1 MHSKERIAAAISRA
15 RGDLEQALTELEKVP
30 AFDPG
35 TIAYHVHALGN
46 YLSIFRATTELLEF
60 SLENHGDP
68 QIQRWLESLE
78 HAIQLMTHRVHQLG
92 HGPAGSEP
100 KPRFE
105 EVDLDLLL
113 QRGTAFY
120 QRIAE
125 KKGIQIYYTHPST
138 SALAWTDR
146 VIISAVLDNILSN
159 AVKYTLQGKHIFVMV
174 ERSENRILCSVRDE
188 GPGLSKEDQA
198 RLFERGVKLSPI
210 PTANES
216 STGYGLAIAKE
227 LIEKVGG
234 SIWCTSMKGK
244 GSTFFFAVPEFQEGQ
259 IPPTERHPG

>member
-1 MHSKERIAAAISRA
+1 MHSKEKIAAAISRA
-15 RGDLEQALTELEKVP
+15 RGDLEQALTELQKVP

-46 YLSIFRATTELLEF
+46 YLSILRATTELLEF
-60 SLENHGDP
+60 SLQDQGNP

-78 HAIQLMTHRVHQLG
+78 HAIQLMTHRVNQLG
-92 HGPAGSEP
+92 QGPAGSEP

-138 SALAWTDR
+138 SAQAWTDR

-159 AVKYTLQGKHIFVMV
+159 AVKYTPHGGQIFVTV
-174 ERSENRILCSVRDE
+174 GRSEDRIVGSVRDE

-198 RLFERGVKLSPI
+198 KLFGRGVTLSPV
-210 PTANES
+210 PTGNES
-216 STGYGLAIAKE
+216 SSGYGLAIAKE
-227 LIEKVGG
+227 MIEKAGG
-234 SIWCTSMKGK
+234 SIWCSSVKGK
-244 GSTFFFAVPEFQEGQ
+244 GSTFFFAVPEFQEGRGS
-259 IPPTERHPG
+259 PTERHPE

>member
-46 YLSIFRATTELLEF
+46 YLSIFRATT
-60 SLENHGDP
+60 
-68 QIQRWLESLE
+68 ESLE

-234 SIWCTSMKGK
+234 SVWCTSIKGK